1 MGFFFAR
8 RLYGSRETTRSVA
21 MVSNPDQV
29 ILIPEEHDGLFIHVT
44 SAHHRDFPE
53 VHAEAS
59 SPEAATTR
67 LAELLALSLD
77 NAPSDWSRQYLE
89 QALEDVRA
97 FAARQH

>member
-1 MGFFFAR
+1 
-8 RLYGSRETTRSVA
+8 

-29 ILIPEEHDGLFIHVT
+29 ILVPEEHDGLFLHAT